1 MIETGTTDDSPDPV
15 MPPAATLA
23 APANEPLLLR
33 HDERGVVTL
42 TLNRP
47 RQYNALCDALLTEL
61 QAQLDAIADDAAIR
75 VVVIAGAGAAFCAGH
90 DLKEMRARP
99 DQAYYR
105 DLFQRCSRM
114 MLTITQMPQPVIA
127 RVHGVATAAGCQLV
141 ATCDL
146 AVAATE
152 ARFATSGINV
162 GLFCSTP
169 AVPLSRN
176 VPAKHAFE
184 MLTTGDFIDAETAL
198 RYGLINRV
206 VPAGDLDRAVLDLA
220 GRITGKSAVA
230 VAAGKRL
237 FYRQRDLDL
246 RAAYDLAAE
255 TMACN
260 MMAEDV
266 GEGIDAFMQKRPPLW
281 KGR

>member
-1 MIETGTTDDSPDPV
+1 MA
-15 MPPAATLA
+15 PAAISAA

-33 HDERGVVTL
+33 HDDHGIVTL

-47 RQYNALCDALLTEL
+47 RQYNALCDALLGEVQT
-61 QAQLDAIADDAAIR
+61 QLDAIAGDPAAR
-75 VVVIAGAGAAFCAGH
+75 VVVIAGAGQAFCAGH

-105 DLFQRCSRM
+105 DLFRRCSRM
-114 MLTITQMPQPVIA
+114 MLTMTQMPQPVIA
-127 RVHGVATAAGCQLV
+127 RVHGIATAAGCQLV

-146 AVAATE
+146 AIATPE

-169 AVPLSRN
+169 AVALSRD
-176 VPAKHAFE
+176 VPEKQAFE
-184 MLTTGDFIDAETAL
+184 MLMTGDFIDAEAAL
-198 RYGLINRV
+198 RYGLVNRV
-206 VPAGDLDRAVLDLA
+206 VPAGELDKTVADLA
-220 GRITGKSAVA
+220 RRIAGKSAVA

-246 RAAYDLAAE
+246 SAAYDAAAE
-255 TMACN
+255 TMACS

-266 GEGIDAFMQKRPPLW
+266 GEGIDAFMQKRPPEW

>member
-1 MIETGTTDDSPDPV
+1 MST
-15 MPPAATLA
+15 A
-23 APANEPLLLR
+23 APSRTVASTNEPFLLR
-33 HDERGVVTL
+33 HDDHGIVTL

-47 RQYNALCDALLTEL
+47 QQYNALSDSLLGEL
-61 QAQLDAIADDAAIR
+61 QSQLDAVAGNPTAR

-99 DQAYYR
+99 DQSYYR

-127 RVHGVATAAGCQLV
+127 RVHGIATAAGCQLV

-146 AVAATE
+146 AIATPE

-169 AVPLSRN
+169 AVALSRN
-176 VPAKHAFE
+176 IQEKQAFE
-184 MLTTGDFIDAETAL
+184 MLMTGDFIDAQTAL
-198 RYGLINRV
+198 AYGLVNRV
-206 VPAGDLDRAVLDLA
+206 VPAAELDRAVADLA
-220 GRITGKSAVA
+220 GKIAGKSAVA
-230 VAAGKRL
+230 VSAGKRM

-246 RAAYDLAAE
+246 AGAYDFASEA
-255 TMACN
+255 MARN
-260 MMAEDV
+260 MMADDV
-266 GEGIDAFMQKRPPLW
+266 GEGIDAFMQKRRPAW
-281 KGR
+281 KHR